1 MNNLHIYPSA
11 FKYESRILKETK
23 SLVDSGLFEKIFIAA
38 VWEKGLKVYEKLD
51 GKREVWRIP
60 LKTSKLHP
68 HLLPPQPPHLLSSP
82 LGGEEGKERGRN
94 EDGGFFWKV
103 LKHLEWMTRIFLRY
117 RRKSIKFINC
127 HTLSSLPLGV
137 LFKIFAKSKLIYDA
151 HELETEK
158 EGWVGLRRVIAKILE
173 RILIAY
179 ADSVIVVSDSIR
191 KWYKNE
197 YHLKEV
203 HLIRNV
209 PYRETRI
216 SRDSNVLLSGISK
229 FPPTYLLPPRGE
241 DGGERYNLKERF
253 KIENDEILFIY
264 QGVLGSGRGI
274 KILLNAFSKIEEKK
288 HIVFMGYGVL
298 EDMVKEYENNFSNIH
313 FQPAVKPEEVI
324 NYTKSADVGIHLLEN
339 TCLNHYYSL
348 PNKVF
353 EYIFSGLPLIV
364 SNFPDMGKLIDDYQ
378 CGWKVSVDEKSVVDL
393 IEHISKEDIK
403 EKKNNAI
410 NCRNNFG
417 WQEEEKKLLK
427 LYGQY

>member
-23 SLVDSGLFEKIFIAA
+23 TLVDSGLFEKIFIAA

-103 LKHLEWMTRIFLRY
+103 LKHLEWMTRIFFRY

-173 RILIAY
+173 RILIPY
-179 ADSVIVVSDSIR
+179 VDSVIVTNDSR
-191 KWYKNE
+191 EKWYKNQ
-197 YHLKEV
+197 YHLKEINV
-203 HLIRNV
+203 IKNV

-229 FPPTYLLPPRGE
+229 FPPTYLLPPRGG
-241 DGGERYNLKERF
+241 DGGEGYNLKERF

-274 KILLNAFSKIEEKK
+274 KILLNVFSKIEEKK
-288 HIVFMGYGVL
+288 HIVFMGYGDL
-298 EDMVKEYENNFSNIH
+298 ENTVKEYENKFSNIH
-313 FQPAVKPEEVI
+313 FQPAVKPETLYV
-324 NYTKSADVGIHLLEN
+324 
-339 TCLNHYYSL
+339 
-348 PNKVF
+348 
-353 EYIFSGLPLIV
+353 
-364 SNFPDMGKLIDDYQ
+364 
-378 CGWKVSVDEKSVVDL
+378 
-393 IEHISKEDIK
+393 
-403 EKKNNAI
+403 KN
-410 NCRNNFG
+410 
-417 WQEEEKKLLK
+417 
-427 LYGQY
+427 